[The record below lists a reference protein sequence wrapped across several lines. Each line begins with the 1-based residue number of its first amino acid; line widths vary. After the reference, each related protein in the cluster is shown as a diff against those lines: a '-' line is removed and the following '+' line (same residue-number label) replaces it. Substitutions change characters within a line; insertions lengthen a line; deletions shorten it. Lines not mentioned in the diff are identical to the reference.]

1 MIRKRVVALFG
12 VLALV
17 GFFFLALPRQE
28 ITSDKA
34 ENFDDFISALINENG
49 IPGVAIA
56 VINDQ
61 KLEKLE
67 GYGFADIAEDRKMT
81 GDTPINIASISK
93 PIMGIVILQ
102 MAERDMLDLE
112 EDVNAYLP
120 FKVDNPHFSD
130 EKITLRNLATHTSGI
145 ADFYDVNDFTSGL
158 DAPTPLVDHLN
169 GLLAADGLRYQ
180 GGKYFLKIRP
190 GEQREYSN
198 LGAGVAGAVAET
210 VSGKS
215 LNELSQ
221 QAIFKPLGMTRTS
234 WLLRDFPI
242 GQLATRYNVEQC
254 IAWIGICADT
264 ESPVANH
271 MIGLA
276 FNPRSDYKH
285 FRVYPQYGNP
295 NYPDGGVH
303 SSAADLAK
311 LVMSILN
318 EGKHEDRPLL
328 QKGSF
333 QDMLRLQ
340 LPAELSARQR
350 FFWRDRDG
358 MTGHSGSDLG
368 IYSSLYFDQEA
379 GDAVIILMNRT
390 PDAQTEKAMK
400 QIIDRV
406 RRTFFAS

>member
-145 ADFYDVNDFTSGL
+145 ADFCDVNDFTSGL

-221 QAIFKPLGMTRTS
+221 QGIFKPLGMTRTS

-242 GQLATRYNVEQC
+242 GQLATRYDVEQC
-254 IAWIGICADT
+254 IAWTGICADT
-264 ESPVANH
+264 ESPVANYL
-271 MIGLA
+271 ISKV
-276 FNPRSDYKH
+276 FNPPADFKRLKA
-285 FRVYPQYGNP
+285 YPQYGNP

-303 SSAADLAK
+303 SSASDLAK
-311 LVMSILN
+311 LAMSILDK
-318 EGKHEDRPLL
+318 GAYKGGALL
-328 QKGSF
+328 QQSSF
-333 QDMLRLQ
+333 EDMLRLQ
-340 LPAELSARQR
+340 LPRQLSERQR
-350 FFWRDRDG
+350 FFWRDKDG

-368 IYSSLYFDQEA
+368 IYSSLYFDREA

-390 PDAQTEKAMK
+390 PDAKTEEAMR
-400 QIIDRV
+400 QIMGRIRKGLL
-406 RRTFFAS
+406 AS